1 MKNKIIQC
9 FGIIVAIFVTS
20 CQTFDL
26 PEFGDYPLDP
36 PIITLNSPNVGGSTV
51 IRTSDPTAP
60 VIFKFQ
66 VEDDIE
72 IINITVDVNGNEVAV
87 MNEFADSKNVLVDD
101 LEFDAPIGTH
111 TLTITAT
118 DSDDNV
124 TTLSTTFVIEE
135 APPYIPRFASE
146 FFYMPFDGDFVE
158 MVNFNTGEEV
168 GNPAIS
174 DASFVGTGAYQ
185 GVTDSYINVPL
196 NEAELGNEF
205 SAAFWY
211 KLSGDASRAGILV
224 AGANQE
230 RKQGFRL
237 FREGS
242 GTSQTI
248 KLNVG
253 TGNGESWN
261 DGGSVAVTGEWV
273 HIAFTISASE
283 TVIFVNGTAL
293 RTSAITSPVDWTG
306 VEEITVGAG
315 GETFSY
321 WDHKADT
328 KSLIDDLR
336 LFNTALSASDVQNLI
351 NASWETLYMAFDGE
365 YKDLVSN
372 REVTVVG
379 TPGFAGVSVEGTDAY
394 EGAAASYL
402 SMPSEGLLGE
412 EFSATFWY
420 NVNAT
425 PDRAGII
432 VIGPED
438 TANAGYPDTQNNRNF
453 GFRFFRENGAPGHQR
468 FKLNVGTGAGD
479 TWVDGGAAADVANE
493 AGWVHL
499 AFTISST
506 KAIVYINGVAVKE
519 SAITGI
525 DWTGT
530 DLVSIMSGAPRFNE
544 WGHLSDRSFMD
555 ELRFYNKVLT
565 PEEIQAAAMSN

>member
-9 FGIIVAIFVTS
+9 FGIIVAILATS

-36 PIITLNSPNVGGSTV
+36 PIITLNAPNAGGSTV
-51 IRTSDPTAP
+51 IRTTDPTTP
-60 VIFKFQ
+60 VMFKFQ

-72 IINITVDVNGNEVAV
+72 IINITVDVNGNVVAV
-87 MNEFADSKNVLVDD
+87 MDEFTNSKNVLVDD
-101 LEFDAPIGTH
+101 LEFEAPIGTH
-111 TLTITAT
+111 TVTITAT

-135 APPYIPRFASE
+135 APPYIPRFSGE
-146 FFYMPFDGDFVE
+146 FFYMPFEGDFVE
-158 MVNFNTGEEV
+158 MVNFETAEEV

-174 DASFVGTGAYQ
+174 DASLLGTGAYQ
-185 GVTDSYINVPL
+185 GVIDSYINVPL
-196 NEAELGNEF
+196 DDSELGNEF

-242 GTSQTI
+242 ATAQTI

-261 DGGSVAVTGEWV
+261 DGGSVAVTGDWV

-283 TVIFVNGTAL
+283 TVIYVNGTAL
-293 RTSAITSPVDWTG
+293 RTNGISGAIDWTG

-321 WDHKADT
+321 WDHKSDIN
-328 KSLIDDLR
+328 SLYDDLR

-351 NASWETLYMAFDGE
+351 NASSETLYMAFDGD
-365 YKDLVSN
+365 YKERVSN

-379 TPGFAGVSVEGTDAY
+379 TPGFAGESVEGTDAY
-394 EGAAASYL
+394 KGAANSYL
-402 SMPSEGLLGE
+402 TMPSEGLLGE
-412 EFSATFWY
+412 EFSASFWY

-432 VIGPED
+432 VVGPED
-438 TANAGYPDTQNNRNF
+438 TANAGFPATQNNRKF
-453 GFRFFRENGAPGHQR
+453 GFRFFRENGAAGSQR
-468 FKLNVGTGAGD
+468 FKLNVGNGTAD
-479 TWVDGGAAADVANE
+479 TWVDGGAAADVAND
-493 AGWVHL
+493 AGWVHM

-506 KAIVYINGVAVKE
+506 KAIVYINGVAVGE
-519 SAITGI
+519 NTITGV

-530 DLVSIMSGAPRFNE
+530 DLVSIMSGAPRFTE
-544 WGHLSDRSFMD
+544 WGHLADQSFMD

-565 PEEIQAAAMSN
+565 PEEIKAAAMSN

>member
-9 FGIIVAIFVTS
+9 FGIIVAIFATS
-20 CQTFDL
+20 CQTFDI

-36 PIITLNSPNVGGSTV
+36 PIITLNTPNAGGSTV
-51 IRTSDPTAP
+51 IRSSEPSAP
-60 VIFKFQ
+60 VTFKFQ

-72 IINITVDVNGNEVAV
+72 IINITVDVDGTEVAN
-87 MNEFADSKNVLVDD
+87 MSEFADSKNVVVDD
-101 LEFDAPIGTH
+101 LIYDASIGTH
-111 TLTITAT
+111 TFTITAT

-124 TTLSTTFVIEE
+124 TTLSTTFVVEE
-135 APPYIPRFASE
+135 APPYTPRFASE

-158 MVNFNTGEEV
+158 MVNFTTAEEV
-168 GNPAIS
+168 GNPKIS
-174 DASFVGTGAYQ
+174 EAALVGTGAYQ
-185 GVTDSYINVPL
+185 GVVDSYITVPL
-196 NEAELGNEF
+196 NEEDLGNEF
-205 SAAFWY
+205 SGAFWY
-211 KLSGDASRAGILV
+211 KMSGDATRAGILV

-242 GTSQTI
+242 ATSQTI

-253 TGNGESWN
+253 TGVGESWN
-261 DGGSVAVTGEWV
+261 DGGSVAVSGEWV
-273 HIAFTISASE
+273 HIAFSISATE
-283 TVIFVNGTAL
+283 TVLYVNGTAL
-293 RTSAITSPVDWTG
+293 RTGTMSSPIDWTG
-306 VEEITVGAG
+306 VEEITIGAG

-321 WDHKADT
+321 WDHKSDT
-328 KSLIDDLR
+328 NSLVDELR
-336 LFNTALSASDVQNLI
+336 LFSGVLSQSDVQNLI
-351 NASWETLYMAFDGE
+351 NASAETLYMPFDGQ
-365 YKDLVSN
+365 YQDLVSD

-379 TPGFAGVSVEGTDAY
+379 NPGFAGESVEGTDAY
-394 EGAAASYL
+394 AGAADSYL
-402 SMPSEGLLGE
+402 TLPSEGLLSE

-420 NVNAT
+420 NVNAS

-438 TANAGYPDTQNNRNF
+438 TANAGFPATQNNRKF
-453 GFRFFRENGAPGHQR
+453 GFRFFRENGAAGTQR
-468 FKLNVGTGAGD
+468 FKLNVGNGTAD
-479 TWVDGGAAADVANE
+479 TWVDGGPAADVAND

-519 SAITGI
+519 SAITGV
-525 DWTGT
+525 DWTGA
-530 DLVSIMSGAPRFNE
+530 DLVSIMSGAPRFTE
-544 WGHLSDRSFMD
+544 WGHLSDQSYMD